1 MSGPSWMTTDCKTGS
16 GYDSISLSGP
26 VYSRPERNL
35 IPMIRKMLCL
45 LCAAVLL
52 CTASAASAKKE
63 AVVGYY
69 DFDLAFSLNPDAF
82 PLMTRERT
90 SAYADMLGRLG
101 LKGRAAVREGSFLPL
116 ELDAELYYID
126 KPSMRYPFCLYW
138 SESRLFISSPLLDN
152 EELFFDMA
160 GLMEFC
166 VKAKN
171 TLEMPVTWI
180 PFLYPYATKNG
191 FKSLIKSWKNIISPS
206 RKTGTVTV
214 EQFKELSAKWS
225 EALWSNARLQRWIFA
240 LTDLSEAS
248 GVIESEFDSLPRY
261 YEIVTGGQPLSVS
274 AGRRAE
280 VWQDAAG
287 NTLFSRQT
295 GTDSFSLKMSLPASE
310 GGYIP
315 RLSVRSGITGETA
328 GFGISASVTL
338 SEEKAAEQK
347 EAVEQTLAGAEGED
361 EEVVEEVLE
370 YEDEDYDS
378 SDYDHIGGDY
388 GTASLKPENLLSVRA
403 VGSGFPVSLP
413 ADSVFTVSASVTG
426 AAYPNYAF
434 FLQGSTE
441 KDGKVSV
448 SLRKPGN
455 EQHLPVEII
464 RIYGS
469 LSPAASEEM
478 TRTKRS
484 LDKAYNMFAMNDQ
497 SLAAFSKKMIPAI
510 VKNLLSFVAEAPTA
524 ACQALLDDLTEL
536 GVLGMLMN

>member
-1 MSGPSWMTTDCKTGS
+1 MT
-16 GYDSISLSGP
+16 
-26 VYSRPERNL
+26 
-35 IPMIRKMLCL
+35 RKLLCL

-52 CTASAASAKKE
+52 CTVSAASAKKKE

-69 DFDLAFSLNPDAF
+69 DFDLAFSLNPEAF
-82 PLMTRERT
+82 PLMSRERT
-90 SAYADMLGRLG
+90 AAYADMLGRLG

-126 KPSMRYPFCLYW
+126 KPDMRYPFHLYW
-138 SESRLFISSPLLDN
+138 SDSRLFISSPLLDN

-180 PFLYPYATKNG
+180 PFLYPYATTNG
-191 FKSLIKSWKNIISPS
+191 FKSLIKSWKKIIAPS
-206 RKTGTVTV
+206 RKTGTVTI

-240 LTDLSEAS
+240 LTDLSEAA

-261 YEIVTGGQPLSVS
+261 YEIVTGGQPLTVS
-274 AGRRAE
+274 AGRHSE

-295 GTDSFSLKMSLPASE
+295 GKDSFSLKLSLPASE

-347 EAVEQTLAGAEGED
+347 AAVEETLANAEDDAGD
-361 EEVVEEVLE
+361 EEVIEEVLE

-434 FLQGSTE
+434 FLQGSTT

-455 EQHLPVEII
+455 EQILPVEII
-464 RIYGS
+464 RISGS
-469 LSPAASEEM
+469 LSPAASDKM